1 MRGGYRWLVLAVGVL
16 AQASLSAF
24 HQGLPAIGP
33 ELQRHFQVGLVQTGA
48 LLSAVAAGI
57 TLTLA
62 LWGSLADRF
71 GERAVLVVGLG
82 GAAVA
87 LGGAALLKGSYAAIF
102 AALVVAGMLG
112 SCANAASG
120 RAVMAWFG
128 AHQRGTA
135 LGIRQMATPLGGAV
149 AAASLPF
156 LALRFGLSAAFW
168 ALAAACLAAAVACAA
183 ALRRRT
189 SVRSAGGASPLRDL
203 RLWRLALGGSFIV
216 AGQLSLI
223 TYLVLFLNQHRGV
236 GLAAAALVLTLCQ
249 LGGAAARVL
258 AGAWSDRLRER
269 IRPMRLLA
277 ATGGVLLG
285 LSALLVEAPL
295 ALLVPV
301 LLLTTVVCM
310 STNGLAFTATGELA
324 GAERAGVAMGFQNT
338 WLFISGAVAPIAF
351 GAVAAALGWSAGF
364 GLMCALAFAGWL
376 LLAPLRRHERAGWVT
391 RVTAPNIP
399 TG

>member
-1 MRGGYRWLVLAVGVL
+1 MRGGYRWLVLAVGIL

-24 HQGLPAIGP
+24 HQGLPSIGP
-33 ELQRHFQVGLVQTGA
+33 ELQRHFQVGLVQTGV

-71 GERAVLVVGLG
+71 GERAVLAVGLG
-82 GAAVA
+82 GAALA
-87 LGGAALLKGSYAAIF
+87 LGGAALLQGSYVGMF
-102 AALVVAGMLG
+102 GALVVAGMLG

-135 LGIRQMATPLGGAV
+135 LGIRQMATPLGGAAG
-149 AAASLPF
+149 AAALPF
-156 LALRFGLSAAFW
+156 LALRFGVSAALW
-168 ALAAACLAAAVACAA
+168 TLAAACLVAALACAS

-189 SVRSAGGASPLRDL
+189 PPRAAGGATPLRDL
-203 RLWRLALGGSFIV
+203 RLWRLALGGSLIV

-236 GLAAAALVLTLCQ
+236 ALAAAALVLTVCQ

-258 AGAWSDRLRER
+258 AGAWSDRVGER
-269 IRPMRLLA
+269 IGPMRLLA
-277 ATGGVLLG
+277 AAGGVLLAVT
-285 LSALLVEAPL
+285 ALLVEAPL

-301 LLLTTVVCM
+301 LLLTTVTCM

-338 WLFISGAVAPIAF
+338 WLFISGALAPIAF
-351 GAVAAALGWSAGF
+351 GALVSALGWSAGF
-364 GLMCALAFAGWL
+364 GLMCVLAFGGWL
-376 LLAPLRRHERAGWVT
+376 LLEPLRDQERTGW
-391 RVTAPNIP
+391 RLQA
-399 TG
+399 